1 MYGKIFQLDCV
12 ERNNNPPACAFRQRE
27 RRMGRNTVF
36 KIALEIIEDEEKVC
50 LFKCGN
56 MEEKCQYC
64 EARHFKLER
73 TRQGHFSICCSK
85 GKVKLPPLSP
95 YPDLLKALVTN
106 NHPKSTEF

>member
-50 LFKCGN
+50 LFKCR
-56 MEEKCQYC
+56 KTW
-64 EARHFKLER
+64 K
-73 TRQGHFSICCSK
+73 
-85 GKVKLPPLSP
+85 
-95 YPDLLKALVTN
+95 
-106 NHPKSTEF
+106 KSANTAKRVILN